1 MDDFIKR
8 MQGERD
14 ELNERIGKLEKG
26 IVRFGLSNHKRV
38 TLMES
43 QLKAMKDYLF
53 YLEERIHHELSSQ
66 TEAMPNEE

>member
-8 MQGERD
+8 MQKERD
-14 ELNERIGKLEKG
+14 ELKYRIGKLEKG
-26 IVRFGLSNHKRV
+26 MEIFGLSNPKRM

-53 YLEERIHHELSSQ
+53 YLEERLHYELSSL
-66 TEAMPNEE
+66 TESRANEE

>member
-1 MDDFIKR
+1 MEDFIER

-14 ELNERIGKLEKG
+14 ELRERIGRLERG
-26 IVRFGLSNHKRV
+26 VVEFGLSNPYRA

-53 YLEERIHHELSSQ
+53 YLDARLSYELSSLV
-66 TEAMPNEE
+66 E

>member
-1 MDDFIKR
+1 MDNFIKR
-8 MQGERD
+8 MQRERD

-43 QLKAMKDYLF
+43 
-53 YLEERIHHELSSQ
+53 
-66 TEAMPNEE
+66 